1 MGAPLLMAHQHM
13 FEPTPLFGEVKFVVY
28 RQNRTTWIA
37 KDVLNPMAMQS
48 IHKGIGA
55 AHLGW
60 ML

>member
-1 MGAPLLMAHQHM
+1 M

-48 IHKGIGA
+48 IHKGIGT